1 MLSLNTN
8 NNALIAQNAI
18 NSSSKDIS
26 TAMQRL
32 STGKKINSA
41 ADDSAGLAI
50 YNAMN
55 SQVMSYASAL
65 SNVHQVIAMN
75 SQASS
80 DLQNITTILS
90 SMNALA
96 ISSASSSTNSATKS
110 INQTLFS
117 QYRSQIDSIANG
129 SSYNNLNLLNGT
141 LGATSFQINTN
152 QGNQISEIFP
162 VALSSN
168 LGILSPV
175 GVTSSSIS
183 TNALTYGDLSI
194 NGYTVPTSLASSDN
208 LSFSNNSGSAIAKAA
223 AINSISSSSGVA
235 ASVNPNTVSGS
246 AVTTS
251 ATISGTL
258 TLNGKAISIS
268 ESSSNS
274 IDLNRQAVVSS
285 INAVSAQSGVIA
297 IDSGDSTHGISLQAK
312 DGRNITIA
320 FDGVLT
326 NLNTGLAAAGTYA
339 GSITLTS
346 TYGNSINLGSTP
358 SGNIANAGFSIG
370 NFSANSAQYS
380 TSKRAGVTSAPLTL
394 SANDLVINGISIGAP
409 VSTSDTATVSNLS
422 STPTSSAISLAAAIN
437 AASSTT
443 QVSAIANPNVL
454 IGNAF
459 TASTVTS
466 IYLNGQAITA
476 SLSASSTLSDVVTLL
491 NKNTGTTGVTASNN
505 GSGLTLTAQDGRNIS
520 ISLNSTSGDGGS
532 PLGLAGLS
540 IPSNSIGNPIT
551 FISSVTLS
559 SASPFSVSSGSAG
572 NTNFKALGFT
582 AGTLG
587 GSTNSKSLTNLDIS
601 TQLGAK
607 IAMNV
612 LKSAMSTVSN
622 QQSILGGTVNS
633 MGFQEDYLVGT
644 QTNVSTAMND
654 LMSTDYGQETTQLAK
669 SQIIQ
674 QAATAMLAQANL
686 NSDLVLS
693 LLKH

>member
-8 NNALIAQNAI
+8 NNALNAQNAI

-55 SQVMSYASAL
+55 SQVMSYAAAL
-65 SNVHQVIAMN
+65 GNVHQVIAMN
-75 SQASS
+75 SQASD

-90 SMNALA
+90 NMNDLA
-96 ISSASSSTNSATKS
+96 ISSASSSSNSSTKS
-110 INQTLFS
+110 INQNLFN
-117 QYRSQIDSIANG
+117 QYRSQIDSIANA
-129 SSYNNLNLLNGT
+129 SSYNNLNLLNGS
-141 LGATSFQINTN
+141 LGTTSFQINTN
-152 QGNQISEIFP
+152 QGNQISESFP
-162 VALSSN
+162 IDLASDLGN
-168 LGILSPV
+168 LTPV
-175 GVTSSSIS
+175 GVTSSAMS

-223 AINSISSSSGVA
+223 AINTISATTGVA
-235 ASVNPNTVSGS
+235 ASVNPNIVSGS
-246 AVTTS
+246 AVTSS
-251 ATISGTL
+251 ATISGNL
-258 TLNGKAISIS
+258 TLNGKVINIS
-268 ESSSNS
+268 ESSNNS
-274 IDLNRQAVVSS
+274 IDANRQAVVLS
-285 INAVSAQSGVIA
+285 INAVSAQTGVVA
-297 IDSGDSTHGISLQAK
+297 IDSGDSTHGIALQAK

-320 FDGVLT
+320 FDTTLT
-326 NLNTGLAAAGTYA
+326 SSNTGLAAAGTYA

-346 TYGNSINLGSTP
+346 TYGNAIDLGSTP
-358 SGNIANAGFSIG
+358 SGNIANSGFSIG
-370 NFSANSAQYS
+370 NFSADSAQYS
-380 TSKRAGVTSAPLTL
+380 TSKRAGSSSAPLTL
-394 SANDLVINGISIGAP
+394 TANDLVINGTAIGAP
-409 VSTSDTATVSNLS
+409 VSTSDTASNS
-422 STPTSSAISLAAAIN
+422 NASSSAISLAAAIN
-437 AASSTT
+437 ASSASTK
-443 QVSAIANPNVL
+443 VSATANPNVL

-459 TASTVTS
+459 TPSAVTS
-466 IYLNGQAITA
+466 INLNGQTITA
-476 SLSASSTLSDVVTLL
+476 NLTTTSTLANVVTLI

-505 GSGLTLTAQDGRNIS
+505 GKGLTLTAQDGRNIS
-520 ISLNSTSGDGGS
+520 IGITGADGS
-532 PLGLAGLS
+532 AIGLAGLS
-540 IPSNSIGNPIT
+540 IPSNSTPIT

-559 SASPFSVSSGSAG
+559 SSSPFTVSSGSSG
-572 NTNFKALGFT
+572 NVNFNALGFT

-587 GSTNSKSLTNLDIS
+587 GSSNSTSLSSLDIS

-622 QQSILGGTVNS
+622 QQSLLGGTVSS
-633 MGFQEDYLVGT
+633 MGFQENYLTDT
-644 QTNVSTAMND
+644 QTNVSSAMND
-654 LMSTDYGQETTQLAK
+654 LISTDYGQETTQLAK